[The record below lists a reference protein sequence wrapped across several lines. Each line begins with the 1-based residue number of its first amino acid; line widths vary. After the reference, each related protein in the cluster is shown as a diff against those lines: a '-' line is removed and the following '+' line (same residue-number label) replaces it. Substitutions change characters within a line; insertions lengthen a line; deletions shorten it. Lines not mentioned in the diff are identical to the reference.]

1 MAHHSPFMTVAGA
14 GKARGMVS
22 TEQLSTLDPFHLGFW
37 PAPPRAFF
45 CLYGKLLRKN
55 TVAHHAHDI
64 VTAFPTV
71 PTHHARTLARTLF
84 FRPL

>member
-1 MAHHSPFMTVAGA
+1 MAHHSPFMTMAGA
-14 GKARGMVS
+14 SKARDMGS

-45 CLYGKLLRKN
+45 CLHGKLLRKN
-55 TVAHHAHDI
+55 TVGRHAHDI

-71 PTHHARTLARTLF
+71 LTHHARTIARTLF

>member
-37 PAPPRAFF
+37 PASSRAFF
-45 CLYGKLLRKN
+45 CLIGKLLRKN
-55 TVAHHAHDI
+55 MVTCHAHDI
-64 VTAFPTV
+64 VTAFP
-71 PTHHARTLARTLF
+71 PS
-84 FRPL
+84 